1 VGGAVA
7 TTKVLDSHMPP
18 ARAAT
23 EIVRGTPA
31 DGATRI
37 VDFLAER
44 RII

>member
-1 VGGAVA
+1 
-7 TTKVLDSHMPP
+7 MPP

-31 DGATRI
+31 EGATRI
-37 VDFLAER
+37 VDFLAQR